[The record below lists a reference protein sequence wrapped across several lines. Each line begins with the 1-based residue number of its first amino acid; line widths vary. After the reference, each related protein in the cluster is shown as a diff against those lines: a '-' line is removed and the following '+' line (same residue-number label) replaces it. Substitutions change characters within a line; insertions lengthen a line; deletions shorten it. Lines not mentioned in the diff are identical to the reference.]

1 MDGYYKHQ
9 RGQALLAMLAFIIVL
24 AIAMVYLF
32 NTSQLLSERAQAKVL
47 ADHAAYNTA
56 VKQAQLLN
64 ANAYMNKAKIANQL
78 AIAQSVSVA
87 SWAKHF
93 EPVPQNSQILNGI
106 PYVGSYIY
114 QGIAATS
121 TMIQPLAEMQS
132 LYVPANALATRYIST
147 QQSALNRTALI
158 DVKQSPELVVKN
170 SSIGKNFIATPLLSS
185 QTTSS
190 INPLSQDFLK
200 RYEGNSSD
208 PYAGR
213 MRMKNILLKA
223 KDAFTNERR
232 SNSDKRI
239 DIPWLLFPIRNA
251 RIERRGGAEISQ
263 DLNQWKGVDTMSFH
277 YERLRCRGLSC
288 RWRRYEQP
296 IGYGS
301 ALARRDSSDGDHSNR
316 ESYDNV
322 NINKTASGRSRQY
335 IPRWDSRSS
344 YNGLN
349 SQGEYGVPE
358 YWDLSKDFLNQD
370 KPALEIAVKISK
382 SSNQLNTTNGISN
395 FKAGDTIDIKS
406 KNDLSA
412 ISTAQ
417 VYFERPLQDSQ
428 GNNTYL
434 NSGKQEKASLFNP
447 YWNVKLTDNST
458 KSIVEANVR

>member
-1 MDGYYKHQ
+1 MNGYYRNQ

-78 AIAQSVSVA
+78 AVAQAVSVA

-93 EPVPQNSQILNGI
+93 EPIPQNSQILNGI
-106 PYVGSYIY
+106 PYVGPYVH
-114 QGIAATS
+114 QGVTVTS
-121 TMIQPLAEMQS
+121 NMIQPLADLQS
-132 LYVPANALATRYIST
+132 LYVPTNALATRYIST
-147 QQSALNRTALI
+147 QQSALNYASLLDI
-158 DVKQSPELVVKN
+158 KKSPELILDN

-185 QTTSS
+185 VTTSA
-190 INPLSQDFLK
+190 INPLSQNFLK
-200 RYEGNSSD
+200 RYEGNSID

-213 MRMKNILLKA
+213 IRMKNVLLQA

-232 SNSDKRI
+232 SDKKI
-239 DIPWLLFPIRNA
+239 DIPLLVFPIRNA
-251 RIERRGGAEISQ
+251 RIERRGGTEISQ
-263 DLNQWKGVDTMSFH
+263 DLDQWKGVDTMSFH
-277 YERLRCRGLSC
+277 YEQFRCSWLRCG
-288 RWRRYEQP
+288 WRSYEKP

-301 ALARRDSSDGDHSNR
+301 ALARNNNNDNDYNNR
-316 ESYDNV
+316 EKYDYV
-322 NINKTASGRSRQY
+322 NINPAASRRSRQY
-335 IPRWDSRSS
+335 KPSWDSRS
-344 YNGLN
+344 N
-349 SQGEYGVPE
+349 SGFNAQGEYGVPE

-370 KPALEIAVKISK
+370 KPTLEIAIKVSK
-382 SSNQLNTTNGISN
+382 NANQLDTTNGISN
-395 FKAGDTIDIKS
+395 FKAGEEIDIKS
-406 KNDLSA
+406 KNSVSA
-412 ISTAQ
+412 VSTAQ

-434 NSGKQEKASLFNP
+434 NSGKLEKASLFNP

-458 KSIVEANVR
+458 QSIIEANVR